1 MSIKIRFNFRT
12 LTRCLVWM
20 AGILPSVA
28 SSQDTSSLT
37 DLFSEESNPIV
48 LVGVI
53 VMIALAPFALIM
65 MSSFVKIVVVLSIA
79 RNALGIQ
86 QIPPNQVI
94 TGIALILTAF
104 IMGPVLTQMH
114 DAALVSLND
123 PAKAGQPRIVTLIDA
138 AAQAR
143 EPLRRFLQRNTKEAD
158 QILFQDL
165 AKQIAVRNGA
175 NSEAIS
181 NEEFR
186 ILVPA
191 FMTSQLTEA
200 FQIGFL
206 ILLPFLVVDMVV
218 SNILQAMGM
227 VMLSPVTISL
237 PFKLLLFVSI
247 DGWLL
252 LVKGLVL
259 SYR

>member
-1 MSIKIRFNFRT
+1 MSAMIRFNCGT
-12 LTRCLVWM
+12 LTHCLFWM
-20 AGILPSVA
+20 AAILPAVA
-28 SSQDTSSLT
+28 FSQDTASLS
-37 DLFSEESNPIV
+37 DIFSEESNPIV
-48 LVGVI
+48 LVGAI

-104 IMGPVLTQMH
+104 IMSPVLAQMH
-114 DAALVSLND
+114 VAALVSLND
-123 PAKAGQPRIVTLIDA
+123 PAKARQPRMLQLIEA
-138 AAQAR
+138 AAEAR

-158 QILFQDL
+158 QILFHDL
-165 AKQIAVRNGA
+165 ARQIAARNGA
-175 NSEAIS
+175 DPEVIS
-181 NEEFR
+181 NDEYR
-186 ILVPA
+186 VLVPA
-191 FMTSQLTEA
+191 FMTSQLAQA

-218 SNILQAMGM
+218 ANILQAMGM

-259 SYR
+259 GYT